1 MYSYFILNLYII
13 YELNTW
19 PCKPANNFL
28 LKCCLFDKVKLVRK
42 TIKSDFTYNGWGIAS
57 IHASNRN
64 NNVLVSG
71 EVPAQGIDDSTG
83 AAEKRIS
90 IEFSKANAKF
100 YLSLHCNGDDS

>member
-1 MYSYFILNLYII
+1 M
-13 YELNTW
+13 
-19 PCKPANNFL
+19 
-28 LKCCLFDKVKLVRK
+28 
-42 TIKSDFTYNGWGIAS
+42 
-57 IHASNRN
+57 
-64 NNVLVSG
+64 SG